1 MQMAESCPF
10 DVTPYKVTNNVNRP
24 TAVNLNYT
32 NQDFW
37 SMKSRL
43 LTYIQQNFS
52 DKFSD
57 FVESSIAI
65 MLVENWAF
73 IADTLSFKI
82 DQIANEIF
90 IDTVTE
96 IDNAFRLA
104 GLVGYKPLPPV
115 ASKCMWT
122 ARINTAQI
130 NNVEI
135 PAPFDV
141 QITNGNQS
149 VNYELYPADSFNRPI
164 FDESIIISA
173 GKLVNSNIVG
183 LQGQTVTDSFLG
195 TGTINQSFLLSSLP
209 VLLGSVRVYVNGE
222 QWNQVDFFTDSQ
234 PRKEYRIEYKSDYSL
249 YVIFGNNRAGLC
261 PSLNATINV
270 TYRVGGGPIGDIVT
284 NAASIDALIS
294 IPNQASSI
302 IVNFTNYT
310 KGENGYSGDGVEDI
324 RRKLPFYIKSQERA
338 VTGEDYKTLCN
349 QFSTPYNGTTGKAT
363 IALRHSGCSA
373 NIIEIFVLVKDGQDG
388 LKLASSQFKAEMLD
402 YLDTKKMITD
412 NICIRDGLVV
422 YVQVS
427 VAVII
432 NNFYKPFEDRIKS
445 QIQNSLNIF
454 FNLNNWDYGQT
465 LKQTDVVKALNN
477 VIEPNS
483 YDISLVT
490 VTDSKSVPLVTTRY
504 FEIIRPYG
512 DVQITFEYE

>member
-1 MQMAESCPF
+1 MADSCPF
-10 DVTPYKVTNNVNRP
+10 DITPYKVSNNTNRP

-43 LTYIQQNFS
+43 LTYIQQNFGGS
-52 DKFSD
+52 FND

-65 MLVENWAF
+65 MLIENWAF

-82 DQIANEIF
+82 DQIANEVF

-104 GLVGYKPLPPV
+104 GLVGFKPSPPI

-122 ARINTAQI
+122 ARINTPQI
-130 NNVEI
+130 NNIEV

-141 QITNGNQS
+141 QITNNNQS
-149 VNYELYPADSFNRPI
+149 VNYELFPADSFNRPI
-164 FDESIIISA
+164 FDQPIVISA

-209 VLLGSVRVYVNGE
+209 VLFNSVRVYVNGE
-222 QWNQVDFFTDSQ
+222 QWSQVEFFTDSQ
-234 PRKEYRIEYKSDYSL
+234 PRKEYRIEYRSDYAL
-249 YVIFGNNRAGLC
+249 YIIFGNNRAGLC
-261 PSLNATINV
+261 PALNATINV
-270 TYRVGGGPIGDIVT
+270 AYRVGGGVIGDIVT
-284 NAASIDALIS
+284 NAASIDALIP
-294 IPNQASSI
+294 IPNQAASI

-310 KGENGYSGDGVEDI
+310 KGENGYSGDTVEDI
-324 RRKLPFYIKSQERA
+324 RRKLPVYIKSQDRA

-349 QFSTPYNGTTGKAT
+349 QFATPYNGTTGKAT
-363 IALRHSGCSA
+363 VALRHSGCSS
-373 NIIEIFVLVKDGQDG
+373 NIIEVFVLVKDGVNG
-388 LKLASSQFKAEMLD
+388 LKLASPQFKAEMLD
-402 YLDTKKMITD
+402 YVDTKKMITD
-412 NICIRDGLVV
+412 NICIRDGSVV
-422 YVQVS
+422 YVSVS
-427 VAVII
+427 IAVII
-432 NNFYKPFEDRIKS
+432 NNFYKPFEDRIRG
-445 QIQNSLNIF
+445 QIEGSLSTF

-465 LKQTDVVKALNN
+465 LKQTDVVKALNS
-477 VIEPNS
+477 VTEPNS

-490 VTDSKSVPLVTTRY
+490 ISDSKSVPYVTTRY

-512 DVQITFEYE
+512 DTQITFEYE